1 MSDPYP
7 AVCDYEGSDYQAS
20 FWERGGRAY
29 EDGAEAI
36 ALRRLLP
43 AAGRHLLEVGAGAG
57 RNTARYGG
65 FAEITLLDYS
75 RSQLEQARRRLG
87 DVARYRYVVADVYRM
102 PFAPA
107 AFDAATMIRTLH
119 HMQDPPAALLR
130 IRRTLED
137 GGVFVLEFANKRN
150 LKAILRWALR
160 RQGWSPFDRA
170 PVEFARLNYDF
181 HPAAVDSWLEGAM
194 FHVERGLPVSHF
206 RLGWLKRHVPLGV
219 LLSFEGWLQRLGR
232 AWLYTPSVFLRAR
245 AVGPTPATAA
255 GFWRCPA
262 CDSLE
267 ITETES
273 GLDCRSCR
281 RHWPKRDG
289 IYELRTRG
297 DEAG

>member
-1 MSDPYP
+1 MTTPP
-7 AVCDYEGSDYQAS
+7 ICDYEGSDYQAT

-57 RNTARYGG
+57 RNTARYDG

-102 PFAPA
+102 PFGPA
-107 AFDAATMIRTLH
+107 ACDAATMIRTLH
-119 HMQDPPAALLR
+119 HMQDPPAALQR

-160 RQGWSPFDRA
+160 RQGWSPFDPA

-181 HPAAVDSWLEGAM
+181 HPAAVDGWLHAAM

-206 RLGWLKRHVPLGV
+206 RLAWLKRHVPLGV
-219 LLSFEGWLQRLGR
+219 LLRAEGMLQRLGR
-232 AWLYTPSVFLRAR
+232 AWLYTPSVFLMAR
-245 AVGPTPATAA
+245 AVGPTRTAAA

-262 CDSLE
+262 CESLE
-267 ITETES
+267 ITEAEN
-273 GLDCRSCR
+273 GLDCRACG
-281 RHWPKRDG
+281 RHWPERDG
-289 IYELRTRG
+289 IYELRT
-297 DEAG
+297 